1 MRAKEIISFNS
12 PFTQERKVER
22 DSMEFERLQRDCWV
36 SICKSIGDNKEMLS
50 MLDTIETNLQ
60 EILIE
65 KYEAKNI
72 TFDRINKQITCEIE
86 LEEIT
91 I

>member
-1 MRAKEIISFNS
+1 MLNTRSLFYE
-12 PFTQERKVER
+12 ERRSEY
-22 DSMEFERLQRDCWV
+22 DLMEFERLQRDCWV

-50 MLDTIETNLQ
+50 MLDIIETNLK